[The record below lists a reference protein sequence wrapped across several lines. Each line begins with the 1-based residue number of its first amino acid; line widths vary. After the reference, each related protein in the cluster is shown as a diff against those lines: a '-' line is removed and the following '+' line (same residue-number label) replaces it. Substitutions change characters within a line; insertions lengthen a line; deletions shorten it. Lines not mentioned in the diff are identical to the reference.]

1 MHMLLAPV
9 AAKQVNHGGREEAR
23 TSLYSVAVTSLR
35 ILNTVRQQGSDIG
48 LEKNQVINIP
58 DTISCRQTDK
68 RRVKISE
75 IARKVSHME
84 AV

>member
-1 MHMLLAPV
+1 M
-9 AAKQVNHGGREEAR
+9 AAVKKPERPCTLSH
-23 TSLYSVAVTSLR
+23 TVTSLR

-58 DTISCRQTDK
+58 DTMSCRQTDR

-75 IARKVSHME
+75 IARRVSHME